1 MKKGFCIP
9 LFINL
14 LIILL
19 YTVVSLIFTDPLWK
33 HFSEAIAGY
42 GDVWT
47 FYWSFWW
54 LKKALTELFTNP
66 FYLNYIFYPNGTCIL
81 LTETAVLHSILS
93 IPFQYLIGLIPS
105 FNLFTLFS
113 FVFSAWGTYL
123 LVKYLTKNTLSSLMA
138 GFIYGFWPWRMVK
151 LNVGHHCLLC
161 TEWIPFFVLFFIKIF
176 EEENRLNAFWAALFL
191 ALTFYSE
198 PTYFVFLILF
208 GIFYFCFKLIKNFNL
223 TVFKRLLV
231 FSVATIILV
240 SPMLLPMIYE
250 MSAVEYSYRKTD
262 RNESDLFSADLIS
275 FFTPTY
281 KHRYFG
287 EQFEGVRKTFHF
299 ILDENS
305 MYMGWAVIIVG
316 LMTII
321 FVRDQKLLFWKTA
334 FVFFFIM
341 ALGHTLHIFGK
352 NVLPGIYLPYEYFFR
367 LPFIN
372 VSRAPSRI
380 FVIAMLC
387 FSIICGFGFNKF
399 IDYLHLQ
406 KKLKAWLIY
415 LLLLPVF
422 ILIFIDYFPN
432 PSAISN
438 PKQIFYYYSLFAK
451 DKEDYATLTLPAN
464 FRPEDLGGQT
474 VSGKKTLVGFTA
486 RTPRSAKEFIL
497 KAPVLKNLTNPVW
510 FDKFDRSDI
519 QAGKKLLNH
528 YKIRYII
535 LHMQPYSNEPG
546 KSNLKKHLALLKEIN
561 AKKIF
566 DDGKEMIFEIANEDN
581 FFKSPAS

>member
-1 MKKGFCIP
+1 MKKGFSTT
-9 LFINL
+9 LYINFL
-14 LIILL
+14 VILL
-19 YTVVSLIFTDPLWK
+19 YTVVSLIYTDPLWR

-54 LKKALTELFTNP
+54 FKKALTELFTNP
-66 FYLNYIFYPNGTCIL
+66 FYPNYIFYPNGTCIL
-81 LTETAVLHSILS
+81 LTETAVLHSVLS

-123 LVKYLTKNTLSSLMA
+123 LVKYLTKNTLSSFMA

-176 EEENRLNAFWAALFL
+176 EEKNRLNVFWAALFL
-191 ALTFYSE
+191 ALTFYAE
-198 PTYFVFLILF
+198 PTYFVFLIFF
-208 GIFYFCFKLIKNFNL
+208 GIFYFFLKLKKGLNFII
-223 TVFKRLLV
+223 FKRLLV
-231 FSVATIILV
+231 FSVVTIILM
-240 SPMLLPMIYE
+240 SPMFLPMLYE
-250 MSAVEYSYRKTD
+250 MSFVEYSYGKTD

-281 KHRYFG
+281 KHRFLSD
-287 EQFEGVRKTFHF
+287 QFEKVRKTFCF

-305 MYMGWAVIIVG
+305 MYMGWLVIIVG

-321 FVRDQKLLFWKTA
+321 FVREQKLVFWKTA
-334 FVFFFIM
+334 FIFFFMM
-341 ALGHTLHIFGK
+341 ALGHTLHIFCK
-352 NVLPGIYLPYEYFFR
+352 NPFPGLYLPYEYFYR
-367 LPFIN
+367 IPFIN
-372 VSRAPSRI
+372 FSRAPSRI
-380 FVIAMLC
+380 FVIGMLC
-387 FSIICGFGFNKF
+387 FSVICGFGFNKF

-406 KKLKAWLIY
+406 KKFKIWIIY
-415 LLLLPVF
+415 LLLVPVL
-422 ILIFIDYFPN
+422 ILIFIDYY
-432 PSAISN
+432 PSSPPISN
-438 PKQIFYYYSLFAK
+438 PKQIFYYYSFFAK

-474 VSGKKTLVGFTA
+474 VSEKRTVVGFTA
-486 RTPRSAKEFIL
+486 RTPKSAKEFL
-497 KAPVLKNLTNPVW
+497 HQTPVLKNLIIQEL

-535 LHMQPYSNEPG
+535 LHLQPYSNEPG

-561 AKKIF
+561 AIKIF

-581 FFKSPAS
+581 FFKSPVS